1 MESSPNP
8 ELELRPLVRAVD
20 IAEACDGTCSYG
32 KSTKLFISAI
42 AISWERI
49 YPHHHQGLRE
59 GP

>member
-1 MESSPNP
+1 ANLKIPDGLGEPY
-8 ELELRPLVRAVD
+8 LLRGLD
-20 IAEACDGTCSYG
+20 LDTCDGTCSYG
-32 KSTKLFISAI
+32 KATKLFISAI